1 MEIRIQKWGNSYG
14 IRIPSNIIKSL
25 NIKVNDVLDIEQID
39 KKIIISISDKNK
51 ISLSEKFEK
60 YSGENLAKDFSWDES
75 VGKEIW

>member
-39 KKIIISISDKNK
+39 KKIVISISDKNK
-51 ISLSEKFEK
+51 ISLSE
-60 YSGENLAKDFSWDES
+60 NLSKDFSWDES

>member
-1 MEIRIQKWGNSYG
+1 MKIRIQKWGNSYG

-39 KKIIISISDKNK
+39 KKIVISISDKNK
-51 ISLSEKFEK
+51 ISLSE
-60 YSGENLAKDFSWDES
+60 NLSKDFSWDES

>member
-39 KKIIISISDKNK
+39 KKIVISISEKNK
-51 ISLSEKFEK
+51 ISLSEKFKK

>member
-51 ISLSEKFEK
+51 ISLSEKFKK

>member
-39 KKIIISISDKNK
+39 KKIVISISDKNK
-51 ISLSEKFEK
+51 ISLSEKFKK

>member
-60 YSGENLAKDFSWDES
+60 YSGENLTKDFSWDES